1 MLKRPWIAVAL
12 SATLLLAGCGMP
24 GAAPLSGQSR
34 GTEFE
39 ALQLTPQD
47 EPTEEFTVPRRAM
60 AAPQPWVGNSSAK
73 LSIDSAENLA
83 SIKDVI
89 RRAEKTLFIEVFNFG
104 NDSMGQQITPLVI
117 DAAKRGVQVKFL
129 ADYVGTKFSGGA
141 TLGKQMAEAGV
152 EFRMWA
158 PRFIRQDNKR
168 RGINITH
175 RKLYLADGDR
185 GVTGGVNLKA
195 AFDTTTHDLL
205 IDFRGEQ
212 AAQLHAEFNRD
223 WVMAKGKPVEYD
235 PLKSNFSYGT
245 IRSQTLVT
253 SPPEGRFEAKQAIY
267 QAIELAQ
274 REIIIENQYL
284 WDVGLTDRIQAA
296 ARRGVSVRVIVPGK
310 SDNVLFKNLH
320 AVALN
325 AILKAGGQAKLYN
338 GVPDTAHVHTKYFS
352 VDDRWAVIGS
362 VNGDT
367 RALIDNQELDVAL
380 TDPSLLREL
389 KTRLFEKDWQK
400 SSVVYEFQE
409 SPFYSAPFLK
419 LWQILDYYM

>member
-1 MLKRPWIAVAL
+1 MLRRPWVAVAL
-12 SATLLLAGCGMP
+12 GATLMLAGCGVP
-24 GAAPLSGQSR
+24 GTTPLSGQDRSADFQ
-34 GTEFE
+34 GLE
-39 ALQLTPQD
+39 LSSKD
-47 EPTEEFTVPRRAM
+47 EPTEEFTVPRRAL

-73 LSIDSAENLA
+73 LSIDSVENLA
-83 SIKDVI
+83 AIKDVI

-158 PRFIRQDNKR
+158 PRFIRQDDKR

-185 GVTGGVNLKA
+185 GLTGGVNLKA

-205 IDFRGEQ
+205 IDFRGEE

-223 WVMAKGKPVEYD
+223 WVMAKGKPVQYE
-235 PLKSNFSYGT
+235 PLKPSFSYGT
-245 IRSQTLVT
+245 VRTQTLVT

-274 REIIIENQYL
+274 REITIENQYL
-284 WDVGLTDRIQAA
+284 WDAGLTDRIQAA

-310 SDNVLFKNLH
+310 SDNAIFKNLH

-325 AILKAGGQAKLYN
+325 SILKAGGQAKLYN
-338 GVPDTAHVHTKYFS
+338 GVPDTSHVHTKYFA

-367 RALIDNQELDVAL
+367 RALIDNQELDVAI
-380 TDPSLLREL
+380 TDTRLLHEL
-389 KTRLFEKDWQK
+389 KTRLFEKDWQN